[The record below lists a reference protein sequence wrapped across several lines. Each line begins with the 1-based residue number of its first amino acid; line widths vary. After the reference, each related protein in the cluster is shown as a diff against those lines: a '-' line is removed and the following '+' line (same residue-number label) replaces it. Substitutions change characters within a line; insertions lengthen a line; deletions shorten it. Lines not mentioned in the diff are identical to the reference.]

1 MAAVD
6 NSMGAL
12 CTAWHN
18 SWYASLVPAALDVWI
33 FFWKFG
39 IRRHVT
45 FLERYPSFASR
56 DAGNFPR
63 GGNDLDIQKLADT
76 APQGKAGCE
85 LVGGIRVETVHSVWP
100 DPLAAQY
107 SKSSWAARRSGTA
120 QLLSN
125 WALWDGVTCRSWAT
139 LHDNLTVFSVSRLER
154 DTLWG

>member
-85 LVGGIRVETVHSVWP
+85 LVGGIRVDRPQRLARPAGRAMQQTQLGCPEVW
-100 DPLAAQY
+100 DSAAPL
-107 SKSSWAARRSGTA
+107 
-120 QLLSN
+120 QLGFVGRCHLSQLGN
-125 WALWDGVTCRSWAT
+125 AS
-139 LHDNLTVFSVSRLER
+139 
-154 DTLWG
+154 